1 MKHRPPTE
9 RGAVQPLDTYHFYTE
24 DWDDYDQ
31 LYEAFEWEVPE
42 QFNLADYLCDR
53 WADRRGRVAVFGETH
68 RGSVATYTYWQ
79 LRNDS
84 NRLATYLHQQ
94 GIGRGDRIGVNL
106 SQRPETLVAH
116 LAAWKL
122 GAASVP
128 LSTKFGPDALEYR
141 LDDCGAKVCL
151 VDTMNAEAFA
161 KVTDNLDEL
170 EEVITVGDG
179 DHRNIGVPLV
189 NVLPDMSREFNPV
202 EQAPD
207 DEALI
212 HYTSGTTGEPK
223 GVRHGH
229 RVVLGHLPTFV
240 TTFCN
245 VELSDDHLFWT
256 PSEWAW
262 ILLPMMILP
271 NLFYGK
277 PLLAYSAPRFDP
289 ETACRLLEKY
299 GVTHY
304 FAPPTALRMM
314 ASDGTVDQYDTST
327 IRVVASAG
335 EPVGQELKEWVAEAF
350 DAPVQEAYGQTEVDS
365 VAGTCTALGAVRE
378 GTIGKATPGRT
389 VRIVDPED
397 PPTPV
402 ESGEVGEFAVR
413 RAGDP
418 ICFRDYLNQPEKT
431 ARKVRDGWILL
442 GDLGSEDED
451 GYFTFHG
458 RMDDVIISSGYRIG
472 PSEIEDTLATHS
484 AVADAG
490 VIGIPDEERGE
501 VPKAFVVLRD
511 DVEPSAVLVQDLQQ
525 YVKERLAVYEYP
537 REIEFIDELPMT
549 VTDKLRR
556 TDLREREGSSGEQR
570 EP

>member
-1 MKHRPPTE
+1 MERRPPAE
-9 RGAVQPLDTYHFYTE
+9 RGAVQPLDAYHFYTE

-31 LYEAFEWEVPE
+31 LCDAFEWVVPE
-42 QFNLADYLCDR
+42 RFNLAEYLCDR
-53 WADRRGRVAVFGETH
+53 WAARRGRVAVFGETH
-68 RGSVATYTYWQ
+68 RGPETTYTYWQ

-84 NRLATYLHQQ
+84 NRLANVLRRQ
-94 GIGRGDRIGVNL
+94 GISQGDRIGINL

-116 LAAWKL
+116 TAAWKL

-128 LSTKFGPDALEYR
+128 LSTKFGPDALAYR
-141 LDDCGAKVCL
+141 LDDCGAKACL
-151 VDTMNAEAFA
+151 VDTMNAEAFSEA
-161 KVTDNLDEL
+161 HEELNDLDE
-170 EEVITVGDG
+170 VFTVGGG
-179 DHRNIGVPLV
+179 DPRGLGTPLPE
-189 NVLPDMSREFNPV
+189 VLSGASRTFDPV
-202 EQAPD
+202 QQAPG

-229 RVVLGHLPTFV
+229 QVVLGHLPTFV

-245 VELSDDHLFWT
+245 MELSDDHLFWT

-289 ETACRLLEKY
+289 ETAYRLLEEY
-299 GVTHY
+299 GVTNY

-314 ASDGTVDQYDTST
+314 ASEGTADQYDTSA

-335 EPVGQELKEWVAEAF
+335 EPVGQELKEWVAETF

-365 VAGTCTALGAVRE
+365 VVGTCTALGAIRE

-397 PPTPV
+397 PPTSV

-413 RAGDP
+413 RADDP
-418 ICFRDYLNQPEKT
+418 ICFLDYLNQPEKT
-431 ARKVRDGWILL
+431 AGKVRDGWILL

-472 PSEIEDTLATHS
+472 PSEIEDTLATHA

-501 VPKAFVVLRD
+501 VPKAFVVLQG
-511 DVEPSAVLVQDLQQ
+511 DVDPSADLVRELQQ
-525 YVKERLAVYEYP
+525 YVKGRLAVYEYP
-537 REIEFIDELPMT
+537 REIEFIDELPIT

-556 TDLREREGSSGEQR
+556 ADLRDREGLTDT
-570 EP
+570 

>member
-1 MKHRPPTE
+1 MEYRPSAE
-9 RGAVQPLDTYHFYTE
+9 RGVVQPLNAYHFYTG

-31 LYEAFEWEVPE
+31 LYEAFEWEIPA
-42 QFNLADYLCDR
+42 QLNLAEYLCDR
-53 WADRRGRVAVFGETH
+53 WADQRGRVAVFAETS
-68 RGSVATYTYWQ
+68 RGSETTYTYWQ

-84 NRLATYLHQQ
+84 NRLATFLHQR

-106 SQRPETLVAH
+106 SQRPEAIVAH

-122 GAASVP
+122 GASSVP
-128 LSTKFGPDALEYR
+128 LSTKFGSDALEYR
-141 LDDCGAKVCL
+141 LRDCEAKACL
-151 VDTMNAEAFA
+151 VDTLNIESFSKA
-161 KVTDNLDEL
+161 VGDLRGLD
-170 EEVITVGDG
+170 EVITVGGNESRDVG
-179 DHRNIGVPLV
+179 IPFTEALSG
-189 NVLPDMSREFNPV
+189 MSREFDPV
-202 EQAPD
+202 QQAPC
-207 DEALI
+207 DEALV
-212 HYTSGTTGEPK
+212 HYTSGTTGDPK

-229 RVVLGHLPTFV
+229 QVVLGHLPTFV

-245 VELSDDHLFWT
+245 MQLSDDHVFWT

-277 PLLAYSAPRFDP
+277 PLLAYSAPKF
-289 ETACRLLEKY
+289 EAVTAYRLLEKY
-299 GVTHY
+299 GITNY

-314 ASDGTVDQYDTST
+314 ASEPTAEQYDTST

-335 EPVGQELKEWVAEAF
+335 EPVGQELKEWAADAF

-365 VAGTCTALGAVRE
+365 VAGTCAALGAVRE

-397 PPTPV
+397 PPEPV
-402 ESGEVGEFAVR
+402 ETGEVGEFAVR
-413 RAGDP
+413 RSGDP
-418 ICFRDYLNQPEKT
+418 ICFLDYLNRPEKT
-431 ARKVRDGWILL
+431 ARKLQEGWILL

-451 GYFTFHG
+451 GYFSFHG
-458 RMDDVIISSGYRIG
+458 RVDDVIISSGYRIG
-472 PSEIEDTLATHS
+472 PSEIEDTLATHT

-490 VIGIPDEERGE
+490 VIGIPDDERGE
-501 VPKAFVVLRD
+501 VPKAFVVLED
-511 DVEPSAVLVQDLQQ
+511 DVEPSAELIQNLQR

-556 TDLREREGSSGEQR
+556 ADLKSYEESFD
-570 EP
+570 P

>member
-1 MKHRPPTE
+1 MERRPPPD
-9 RGAVQPLDTYHFYTE
+9 GAVQPLDAYHFYTE
-24 DWDDYDQ
+24 DWNDYDQ
-31 LYEAFEWEVPE
+31 LYEAFEWEIPE
-42 QFNLADYLCDR
+42 RFNLADYLCDR

-68 RGSVATYTYWQ
+68 RGSVATYTYWK

-84 NRLATYLHQQ
+84 NRLATYLRQQ
-94 GIGRGDRIGVNL
+94 GIGRGDRIGINL

-116 LAAWKL
+116 IAAWKL

-128 LSTKFGPDALEYR
+128 LSTKFGPDALAYR
-141 LDDCGAKVCL
+141 LDDCGAKACL
-151 VDTMNAEAFA
+151 VDTMNVEAFSEA
-161 KVTDNLDEL
+161 HEELNDLD
-170 EEVITVGDG
+170 EVITVGDG
-179 DHRNIGVPLV
+179 DHQGIGVPFPD
-189 NVLPDMSREFNPV
+189 VLSGVSRTFDPV
-202 EQAPD
+202 EQTPD

-212 HYTSGTTGEPK
+212 HYTSGTTGAPK

-229 RVVLGHLPTFV
+229 QVVLGHLPTFV

-245 VELSDDHLFWT
+245 MELSDDHLFWT

-277 PLLAYSAPRFDP
+277 PLLAYSAPRFEP
-289 ETACRLLEKY
+289 ATAYRLLETY
-299 GVTHY
+299 GVTNY

-314 ASDGTVDQYDTST
+314 ASEGTADRYDTSA

-335 EPVGQELKEWVAEAF
+335 EPVGQELKEWSVEAF

-378 GTIGKATPGRT
+378 GAIGKATPGRT

-397 PPTPV
+397 PPTPIV
-402 ESGEVGEFAVR
+402 PGEVGEFAVR

-418 ICFRDYLNQPEKT
+418 ICFLDYLNQPEKT
-431 ARKVRDGWILL
+431 DRKVREGWILL

-472 PSEIEDTLATHS
+472 PSEIEDTLATHPS
-484 AVADAG
+484 VADAG
-490 VIGIPDEERGE
+490 VIGIPDEEHGE
-501 VPKAFVVLRD
+501 VPKAFVVLQGD
-511 DVEPSAVLVQDLQQ
+511 IDPSETLVRELQQ

-556 TDLREREGSSGEQR
+556 ADLREREGLPDR
-570 EP
+570 